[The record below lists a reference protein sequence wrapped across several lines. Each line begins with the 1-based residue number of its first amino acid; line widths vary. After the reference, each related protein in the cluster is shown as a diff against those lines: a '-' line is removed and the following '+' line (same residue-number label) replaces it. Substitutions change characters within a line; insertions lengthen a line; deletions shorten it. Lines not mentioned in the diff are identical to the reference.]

1 MVSPMRWARLVAVV
15 WAAGL
20 AAWPARA
27 ADAEAAPS
35 TTYALSWVR
44 AEGAEDCP
52 TGRALAA
59 EVERRLGRKVFDA
72 AAERS
77 LEVEVTRF
85 GSRYHSDMFVR
96 DGAGKALGHRTLESD
111 EPGCAALFAATA
123 LAIALVIDPEAA
135 QRESS
140 VTQGVAAF
148 EAPPPAPPPVAV
160 APPPPLVVTPPSSAP
175 AAPPPA
181 PALATTPV
189 TMSVRGVLTSGLVP
203 GLAPGFGLSATARP
217 TPRWG
222 YSLSGSYTAPRTV
235 REGVGVF
242 EIGLTRATA
251 ALTFDAAQ
259 SQALRLS
266 LSAGP
271 SLGAYHLAVLEPV
284 PVTNP
289 GDFLFAALELG
300 ATLQVTVSNGL
311 FFELA
316 GQGLVPFKRQE
327 FLTRRQDEPVWSQP
341 WLSGGG
347 LLGVGARF
355 P

>member
-1 MVSPMRWARLVAVV
+1 MVWRMRWARWVV
-15 WAAGL
+15 LAWAAS
-20 AAWPARA
+20 AARPAHA
-27 ADAEAAPS
+27 AEPEPTP

-52 TGRALAA
+52 TGRALSA
-59 EVERRLGRKVFDA
+59 EVERRLGRRVFDA

-77 LEVEVTRF
+77 FEVEVTRF
-85 GSRYHSDMFVR
+85 GSRYHSDVFVR
-96 DGAGKALGHRTLESD
+96 DAAGKALGHRALESD
-111 EPGCAALFAATA
+111 EPGCGALFAATA

-148 EAPPPAPPPVAV
+148 EAPPSAPPPVAV
-160 APPPPLVVTPPSSAP
+160 PVPPPAVVAPPKSEPAPPAPAP
-175 AAPPPA
+175 AAPTPA
-181 PALATTPV
+181 
-189 TMSVRGVLTSGLVP
+189 TMSLRSMLLSGLVP
-203 GLAPGFGLSATARP
+203 GLAPGFGLAATARP
-217 TPRWG
+217 TGRWG
-222 YSLSGSYTAPRTV
+222 YALSGSYTAPRTV
-235 REGVGVF
+235 REGEGIF

-251 ALTFDAAQ
+251 ALTLDAAQ
-259 SQALRLS
+259 SPALRLV

-284 PVTNP
+284 PVTDP

-300 ATLQVTVSNGL
+300 ATLQVLVSNNVFL
-311 FFELA
+311 ELG

-327 FLTRRQDEPVWSQP
+327 FLTRGQATPVWSQP
-341 WLSGGG
+341 WFSGGA